1 MGGKHNENDCQHIS
15 RRISKRL
22 ELLPESIHGEADS
35 TGTRMHT
42 EVRRDSSMQK
52 SGVKTRDIRF
62 FSEKNDTMICVH
74 TPLARDYAKWLEDQ
88 PWVERYETGVLLD
101 ASQMDHVS
109 RVDIRSNYF
118 ETVWES
124 DFMLIHADGRKEIRE
139 IISAEQLRKRAIVEQ
154 LELSR
159 RYWSALD
166 VSGWKVVVME

>member
-1 MGGKHNENDCQHIS
+1 
-15 RRISKRL
+15 
-22 ELLPESIHGEADS
+22 
-35 TGTRMHT
+35 
-42 EVRRDSSMQK
+42 MQK

-109 RVDIRSNYF
+109 RVDIRSSYF
-118 ETVWES
+118 ETAWAS
-124 DFMLIHADGRKEIRE
+124 DFLITLADGRKEIRE
-139 IISAEQLRKRAIVEQ
+139 VQLRKRAVVEQ

-159 RYWSALD
+159 RYWGALD

>member
-1 MGGKHNENDCQHIS
+1 
-15 RRISKRL
+15 
-22 ELLPESIHGEADS
+22 
-35 TGTRMHT
+35 
-42 EVRRDSSMQK
+42 MQK

-88 PWVERYETGVLLD
+88 PWVERYETGVLLDASQMDHVSRVDIRSMLLD

>member
-1 MGGKHNENDCQHIS
+1 M
-15 RRISKRL
+15 
-22 ELLPESIHGEADS
+22 
-35 TGTRMHT
+35 
-42 EVRRDSSMQK
+42 
-52 SGVKTRDIRF
+52 
-62 FSEKNDTMICVH
+62 
-74 TPLARDYAKWLEDQ
+74 
-88 PWVERYETGVLLD
+88 ERYETGVLLD

>member
-1 MGGKHNENDCQHIS
+1 
-15 RRISKRL
+15 
-22 ELLPESIHGEADS
+22 
-35 TGTRMHT
+35 
-42 EVRRDSSMQK
+42 MQK

-139 IISAEQLRKRAIVEQ
+139 IISAEQLRKRAIVTP
-154 LELSR
+154 LKSIIGMYYRSL
-159 RYWSALD
+159 
-166 VSGWKVVVME
+166 VG

>member
-1 MGGKHNENDCQHIS
+1 M
-15 RRISKRL
+15 
-22 ELLPESIHGEADS
+22 
-35 TGTRMHT
+35 
-42 EVRRDSSMQK
+42 
-52 SGVKTRDIRF
+52 
-62 FSEKNDTMICVH
+62 
-74 TPLARDYAKWLEDQ
+74 
-88 PWVERYETGVLLD
+88 ERYETGVLLY

-118 ETVWES
+118 ETAWES

-139 IISAEQLRKRAIVEQ
+139 IISAEQLRKRAVVEQ

>member
-1 MGGKHNENDCQHIS
+1 
-15 RRISKRL
+15 
-22 ELLPESIHGEADS
+22 
-35 TGTRMHT
+35 
-42 EVRRDSSMQK
+42 MQK

-139 IISAEQLRKRAIVEQ
+139 IISAEQLRKRAIVT
-154 LELSR
+154 ELTRQAAIRLSLRISLLVR
-159 RYWSALD
+159 RIGPMAAVIERRPAIWRNIRDCLYCSLIHRSECRLLP
-166 VSGWKVVVME
+166 V